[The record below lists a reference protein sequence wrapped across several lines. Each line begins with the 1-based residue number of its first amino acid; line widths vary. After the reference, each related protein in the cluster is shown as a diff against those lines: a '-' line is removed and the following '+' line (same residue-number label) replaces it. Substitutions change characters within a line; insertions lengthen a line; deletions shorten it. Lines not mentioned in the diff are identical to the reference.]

1 MGFID
6 LISEG
11 GDDYVCND
19 ACDWLLYE
27 PLFFSPFPRKKNKR
41 KTKESYFW
49 FVESLGLLSRHTSG
63 LINDCYA
70 GEGKRAGLSF
80 SKRFW

>member
-1 MGFID
+1 MFVMTHVTGCFM
-6 LISEG
+6 SP
-11 GDDYVCND
+11 CFF
-19 ACDWLLYE
+19 
-27 PLFFSPFPRKKNKR
+27 PLSQEKKTNKR
-41 KTKESYFW
+41 KSKESYFW